1 MSSYQEYGSTGTTG
15 NTSTTST
22 ISTHVNTN
30 QNTSTQPQIFINQE
44 IYQNWSPE
52 NVKTVTKWK
61 ESSNIALFV
70 CKYVLDKYKYRL
82 KIFNILCF
90 LLSTGITIIST
101 YTTSTSSTSLVSNTT
116 KLVTQLLLV
125 TTIFN
130 GVNIFISGCLTMLSW
145 QSSVEELTKYSSK
158 LESFNSRLNITLSI
172 TPKEREDAAT
182 FIKHNKELLDELT
195 KNPYITIKD
204 TTEGYNKYVEY
215 KKLPIFNHQLNEDS
229 PINII

>member
-1 MSSYQEYGSTGTTG
+1 MLC
-15 NTSTTST
+15 
-22 ISTHVNTN
+22 
-30 QNTSTQPQIFINQE
+30 PE
-44 IYQNWSPE
+44 I
-52 NVKTVTKWK
+52 
-61 ESSNIALFV
+61 
-70 CKYVLDKYKYRL
+70 L